1 MTAAC
6 EDLHAYIDGELDA
19 DGHARFERHLASCE
33 ACAAALPRLL
43 ALVSVVEAAAA
54 AGATSSAR
62 LTLVGDPPADELRT
76 GTGGTRGSDLQRA
89 NRRRRPLWIAGGVG
103 VVLAA
108 AGVLLLLRPPP
119 QPAAPLVSLRDE
131 LGATR
136 RLEGRFSYPGA
147 EHHRKLDVA
156 RGARATEAISTD
168 TIARLERARDL
179 HGAAVASLL
188 AGQRDRA
195 AQLFAEAPSTAQA
208 DSDRAAFE
216 LSDGSY
222 PALVRALDHVDRAL
236 AAAPGQ
242 PAALWNRALVLAA
255 LDAPLAAAEEL
266 DRVAALGEQGW
277 ADEARERAKALREA
291 TAARH
296 ASWRRASDAGRRLVE
311 DGAPVPAELV
321 AAGRAAGTLTVSLLD
336 AVRAAP
342 SRERALALRPLAA
355 ALDGAYRSDHLT
367 AYVDR
372 IAGSDFRT
380 RKPLAEAYRELA
392 LRRLSG
398 AAVGALLARLERPG
412 AEDLRLGALAH
423 AAAIGAHL
431 DEYHRLAAASQNPW
445 FAVIARHEAARAA
458 YRAAEADGA
467 DEAGRSKRRAAV
479 ERQLRE
485 ALELARRERLGY
497 RALLVQ
503 DDLIKLHKAELKLSQ
518 AADEAYALYRE
529 ATAAGEWGLEVG
541 ALLDLVSINQNRY
554 ANGLARAYATEV
566 ARRIE
571 SELPTGFNRA
581 QECARHAYAYETL
594 ANVSLFL
601 FDRER
606 ARAEASRVPRC
617 PGAPSL
623 VSLSIW
629 SDLHRIGGRD
639 EDARL
644 ARESIAA
651 LREAPSQVPGR
662 DALLAYIEGSL
673 VIDTDRDA
681 GRRWLR
687 EAIAAAGTDGRE
699 LNVKARAYSYSL
711 LAIDAGRASQ
721 PAEVI
726 AILSET
732 LGVPRPDRCA
742 VAIAVLDER
751 SVVAFADADGATG
764 GQFVADR
771 KTPALDVAALVPA
784 GAVERLRACERVAVL
799 ARAPVLG
806 TARILPPDL
815 AWSYVLP
822 GSPRTPAAAPG
833 PRLVVGNPQTPP
845 QLNLPPLGPLPAE
858 PGPGVTLLR
867 GAEATPTSVL
877 LAMRDAATIELH
889 THGFLANDVS
899 EASHLVLTP
908 ELDHQYTITAR
919 DVARV
924 ELTAAPLVVLGACHA
939 AASSRSLEGG
949 MGLPEA
955 FRRAGARAVI
965 ASPGAVQDLGAH
977 AFFTAVRE
985 RVLQGTSPAVAVRDE
1000 RVRRS
1005 ARSRDDDWVADV
1017 VVFE

>member
-1 MTAAC
+1 MTC
-6 EDLHAYIDGELDA
+6 EDLHAYVDGELDA
-19 DGHARFERHLASCE
+19 DGHAGFEVHLAGCD
-33 ACAAALPRLL
+33 ACSAELPRLL
-43 ALVSVVEAAAA
+43 ALLSVVEAAAA
-54 AGATSSAR
+54 GASPAR
-62 LTLVGDPPADELRT
+62 LNLVGDRPGELLA
-76 GTGGTRGSDLQRA
+76 GTRGTSSSNLQRA
-89 NRRRRPLWIAGGVG
+89 NRRRRPLWIAGGAG

-108 AGVLLLLRPPP
+108 AGVLLLLRPVP

-136 RLEGRFSYPGA
+136 RLEGRLSYPGT

-156 RGARATEAISTD
+156 RGARAAEAISTD

-179 HGAAVASLL
+179 HGSAVASLL

-195 AQLFAEAPSTAQA
+195 AQLFAEVPDTAQA

-222 PALVRALDHVDRAL
+222 PALVRALDHADRAL

-266 DRVAALGEQGW
+266 DRVVALGEPGW
-277 ADEARERAKALREA
+277 ADEARDRARALRE
-291 TAARH
+291 TTVARH
-296 ASWRRASDAGRRLVE
+296 EGWRRVSDAGRRLVE
-311 DGAPVPAELV
+311 DAVPAEP
-321 AAGRAAGTLTVSLLD
+321 AIATATATGTLTVWLLD
-336 AVRAAP
+336 AVRSAP
-342 SRERALALRPLAA
+342 SRERALALRPLAGE
-355 ALDGAYRSDHLT
+355 LDGVYRSDHLT

-380 RKPLAEAYRELA
+380 RKPLADAYRELA

-398 AAVGALLARLERPG
+398 AAVGALLKRLERPG
-412 AEDLRLGALAH
+412 AEDLRIGALAH
-423 AAAIGAHL
+423 AGAIGAHL
-431 DEYHRLAAASQNPW
+431 DEYQRLAAASPNPW
-445 FAVIARHEAARAA
+445 FAVIARHEVARAASRAARAA
-458 YRAAEADGA
+458 EPADA
-467 DEAGRSKRRAAV
+467 DEAARSKRAAAV

-485 ALELARRERLGY
+485 ALDLARRERLGY

-503 DDLIKLHKAELKLSQ
+503 EDLIKLHKAELKLSQ

-529 ATAAGEWGLEVG
+529 ATAAGEWGVEVN

-554 ANGLARAYATEV
+554 ANGLTRAYATEV

-571 SELPTGFNRA
+571 SDLPTGWNPA
-581 QECARHAYAYETL
+581 QECARRAYAYETL

-606 ARAEASRVPRC
+606 ARAEASRAPRC

-623 VSLSIW
+623 VALSIW
-629 SDLHRIGGRD
+629 SDLYRIGRD
-639 EDARL
+639 EDDARL
-644 ARESIAA
+644 ARETIAA
-651 LREAPSQVPGR
+651 LRGSSSLAPGK

-673 VIDTDRDA
+673 VIETDRDA
-681 GRRWLR
+681 GRHRLR
-687 EAIAAAGTDGRE
+687 EAIAGAGADGSE

-711 LAIDAGRASQ
+711 LAIDAGRASEF
-721 PAEVI
+721 AEVI

-732 LGVPRPDRCA
+732 LGVHRPDRCA
-742 VAIAVLDER
+742 VAIAVQDER
-751 SVVAFADADGATG
+751 SVVAFADARGATG

-771 KTPALDVAALVPA
+771 RSPAIDVATLVPA
-784 GAVERLRACERVAVL
+784 SAVERLRACERVAVL

-806 TARILPPDL
+806 TARVLPRDL
-815 AWSYVLP
+815 AWSYTLP
-822 GSPRTPAAAPG
+822 GSPRAPAAAPG
-833 PRLVVGNPQTPP
+833 PRLVVGNPQTPA

-867 GAEATPTSVL
+867 GAEATPTNVL

-908 ELDHQYTITAR
+908 ELDHQYTLTAR
-919 DVARV
+919 DVAQV

-977 AFFTAVRE
+977 GFFTAVRE

-1005 ARSRDDDWVADV
+1005 TESRDDDWVADV